1 MVECMKIGILDIC
14 WKEIE
19 QEPSKQVLGG
29 SETWLVQISKE
40 FANQGHDVYVYCLT
54 KNEFKWCNVLFY
66 PIDNFGKE
74 KFDFIILNRFL
85 SIGNVNYIKTIYENK
100 LANHV
105 YIQMH
110 DLSITENYRLLS
122 RKEFNKKYS
131 KYINFVTLV
140 ALNDWHKNNTLL
152 QYDFK
157 NSICAPNGI
166 VLDDFSELN
175 TSEKDNRILWSSC
188 EERGLDILVN
198 DIYPLVK
205 KEIPDFGID
214 FAGYNEYSNNTYVD
228 KDVKYIGRLQKR
240 ELYKEMSKHKCW
252 FYPGTFAET
261 FCLTMLENV
270 LCGNQIISP
279 LTYGMHPTIG
289 YAEELKMKNNFIDN
303 KNEAIKEAAE
313 KIIEVLKGKTNNSLV
328 YDKVIDKIHKEYNWK
343 NPVDIYINDY
353 ISNSYGLK
361 KDKKILILSMSCNH
375 PYFKSLVGVVK
386 DTWAKSIIN
395 KEYENIEWFAYTS
408 CDKKH
413 PVPEIDYKDHIIYV
427 DSKDD
432 LFSTYDKTQKAYNM
446 IKNHIDFDYVV
457 RTNTSVFLNI
467 DNLLLKIKNCNN
479 NDVLGGCVGYYYKYP
494 DGRTEF
500 QFNMIVGLFM
510 GMSKY
515 HFDIAMSANN
525 NYEEIPSPD
534 DVIISRRLLDVLK
547 NDFNIVSP
555 NDNCSTIYPRYKPFK
570 EDDTEILNR
579 EDIKNYTIV
588 SNQNIVNEYAVIQLR
603 PLYGDLK
610 ERSEKGHEFE
620 HFYELYNALD

>member
-1 MVECMKIGILDIC
+1 MKIGILDIC

-19 QEPSKQVLGG
+19 QDPGKQVLGG

-54 KNEFKWCNVLFY
+54 KNEFKWCNVLLY

-74 KFDFIILNRFL
+74 KFDFVILNRFL
-85 SIGNVNYIKTIYENK
+85 SIGDINYIKAIYENK

-110 DLSITENYRLLS
+110 DLSITENYKLLT
-122 RKEFNKKYS
+122 RNEFNKKYS
-131 KYINFVTLV
+131 EYNNFITLV

-152 QYDFK
+152 QYNFK
-157 NSICAPNGI
+157 HSICSPNGI
-166 VLDDFSELN
+166 VLDDFLELN

-188 EERGLDILVN
+188 EERGLDILIN

-214 FAGYNEYSNNTYVD
+214 IAGYNNYSNNTYND
-228 KDVKYIGRLQKR
+228 KDVKYIGKLTKR
-240 ELYKEMSKHKCW
+240 ELYNEMSKHKCW

-270 LCGNQIISP
+270 LCGNQIVSP

-289 YAEELKMKNNFIDN
+289 YANEIKMQNNFIYN
-303 KNEAIKEAAE
+303 KSSAILEAAN
-313 KIIEVLKGKTNNSLV
+313 KIIDILKNKSIIPDV
-328 YDKVIDKIHKEYNWK
+328 YNKVIEKIHKEYNWK
-343 NPVDIYINDY
+343 NSVDIYINDY
-353 ISNSYGLK
+353 KSNSYELK
-361 KDKKILILSMSCNH
+361 SDKKILILSMSCNH
-375 PYFKSLVGVVK
+375 PYFKSLVSVVK

-395 KEYENIEWFAYTS
+395 KEYENVEWFAYTS

-413 PVPEIDYKDHIIYV
+413 TVPEIDYKEHIIYV

-446 IKNHIDFDYVV
+446 IKNYIDFDYVV

-479 NDVLGGCVGYYYKYP
+479 NDILGGCVGYYYKYP

-510 GMSKY
+510 GMSKSY
-515 HFDIAMSANN
+515 FDIAMSANN

-555 NDNCSTIYPRYKPFK
+555 NNCSTIYPRYKPFK
-570 EDDTEILNR
+570 EDDNEILNR

-588 SNQNIVNEYAVIQLR
+588 TDPNIVNESVVIQLR

-620 HFYELYNALD
+620 HFYELYDALD

>member
-1 MVECMKIGILDIC
+1 MKIGILDIC

-19 QEPSKQVLGG
+19 QDPGKQVLGG

-40 FANQGHDVYVYCLT
+40 FANHGHDVYVYCLT
-54 KNEFKWCNVLFY
+54 KNEFKWCNVSFY

-74 KFDFIILNRFL
+74 KFDFIILNRLL
-85 SIGNVNYIKTIYENK
+85 SIGDINYIKTIYENK

-110 DLSITENYRLLS
+110 DLSITENYKLLT
-122 RKEFNKKYS
+122 RDEFNKKYS
-131 KYINFVTLV
+131 KYLNFITLV

-157 NSICAPNGI
+157 NSMCAPNGI
-166 VLDDFSELN
+166 VLDNFSELN
-175 TSEKDNRILWSSC
+175 TSEKDNHILWSSC

-214 FAGYNEYSNNTYVD
+214 IAGYNEYSNNAYKD
-228 KDVKYIGRLQKR
+228 KDIKYIGRLQKR
-240 ELYKEMSKHKCW
+240 ELYNEMSKHKCW

-270 LCGNQIISP
+270 LCGNQIVSP

-313 KIIEVLKGKTNNSLV
+313 KIIEVLKGKTNNSSV
-328 YDKVIDKIHKEYNWK
+328 YNKVIEKIHKEYNWK

-395 KEYENIEWFAYTS
+395 KEYENVEWFAYTS

-427 DSKDD
+427 DSSDD

-446 IKNHIDFDYVV
+446 IKEHIDFDYVV

-479 NDVLGGCVGYYYKYP
+479 NDILGGCVGYYYKYP

-510 GMSKY
+510 GMTKY
-515 HFDIAMSANN
+515 NFDIAMSANN
-525 NYEEIPSPD
+525 NYGGIPSPD
-534 DVIISRRLLDVLK
+534 DVIISRRLFDVLK
-547 NDFNIVSP
+547 NDFNIISP
-555 NDNCSTIYPRYKPFK
+555 NNCITVYPRYKPFK
-570 EDDTEILNR
+570 EDDKEILNR
-579 EDIKNYTIV
+579 EDIKTHTIV
-588 SNQNIVNEYAVIQLR
+588 TDPNIVNESVVIQLR

-620 HFYELYNALD
+620 HFYELYDALD

>member
-1 MVECMKIGILDIC
+1 MKIGILDIC

-19 QEPSKQVLGG
+19 QEPGKQVLGG

-40 FANQGHDVYVYCLT
+40 FANQGHDVHVYCLT

-85 SIGNVNYIKTIYENK
+85 SIGDVNYIKVIYENK

-105 YIQMH
+105 YMQIH
-110 DLSITENYRLLS
+110 DLSITENYRLLTDD
-122 RKEFNKKYS
+122 EFNSKYS

-166 VLDDFSELN
+166 VLEDFSELN

-205 KEIPDFGID
+205 KEVPDFGID
-214 FAGYNEYSNNTYVD
+214 IAGYNEYSNNSYAD

-270 LCGNQIISP
+270 LCGNKVVSP

-313 KIIEVLKGKTNNSLV
+313 KIIEVLKGKTNNSSV
-328 YDKVIDKIHKEYNWK
+328 YNKVIEKIHKEYNWK
-343 NPVDIYINDY
+343 NTVDIYINDY
-353 ISNSYGLK
+353 VSNSYELK
-361 KDKKILILSMSCNH
+361 KDKKILILSMSCNN
-375 PYFKSLVGVVK
+375 PYFKSLLSVVK

-395 KEYENIEWFAYTS
+395 KEYENVEWFAYTS

-413 PVPEIDYKDHIIYV
+413 PVPEIDYNDHIIYV
-427 DSKDD
+427 DAKDD
-432 LFSTYDKTQKAYNM
+432 LYSTYDKTQKAYNM
-446 IKNHIDFDYVV
+446 IKKHIDFDFVV
-457 RTNTSVFLNI
+457 RTNTSVYLNI
-467 DNLLLKIKNCNN
+467 DNLISKIQVFDKNT
-479 NDVLGGCVGYYYKYP
+479 VLGGVSGYYHVYP
-494 DGRTEF
+494 NGERVF
-500 QFNMIVGLFM
+500 RWNMIAGLFM
-510 GMSKY
+510 CMPKEY
-515 HFDIAMSANN
+515 FDVAISATN
-525 NYEEIPSPD
+525 NYDTIPAPD
-534 DVIISRRLLDVLK
+534 DVIISGKL
-547 NDFNIVSP
+547 FEEFPNISVENP
-555 NDNCSTIYPRYKPFK
+555 NEKYTEIIYPRYKCVLDSDYNKYIASYPHEMKQYTNNPAIIK
-570 EDDTEILNR
+570 EC
-579 EDIKNYTIV
+579 IV
-588 SNQNIVNEYAVIQLR
+588 VQLR

-620 HFYELYNALD
+620 HFYELYDAID